1 METPQTSQNFSLTS
15 TNSEGDASHAR
26 FSEYKAK
33 GKSDQQRRREDYL
46 SKQKQKRRDLTQH
59 ARQLVQSEETENVP
73 EKEDSS
79 MEIVK
84 TKKKSLPNVRYQNQ
98 LMIPE
103 TLQDIPLDLQTSWCV
118 VPYPSNAQR
127 CLLISAGGASLLM
140 ITQGKTT
147 SRLEDG
153 SVLHRFSSGLPNG
166 SRGKR
171 EGSSDSWSIF
181 DCFFHPDSS
190 TYFVL
195 DMMSWKGHSY
205 YDCSTDFRLVF
216 VFTSPLGS
224 SFAIKS
230 LQKRKQEK

>member
-1 METPQTSQNFSLTS
+1 
-15 TNSEGDASHAR
+15 
-26 FSEYKAK
+26 
-33 GKSDQQRRREDYL
+33 
-46 SKQKQKRRDLTQH
+46 
-59 ARQLVQSEETENVP
+59 
-73 EKEDSS
+73 
-79 MEIVK
+79 
-84 TKKKSLPNVRYQNQ
+84 
-98 LMIPE
+98 MIPE

-127 CLLISAGGASLLM
+127 CLLISAGG
-140 ITQGKTT
+140 KTI

-205 YDCSTDFRLVF
+205 YDCSTDFRFFFRDQKLAETATRKVTPTNAYPIVPLPYFQCTGSDISSAMSSPVVPSKDGLVF
-216 VFTSPLGS
+216 YNMEAHYELGPSPLMC
-224 SFAIKS
+224 ILPLPLVVPT
-230 LQKRKQEK
+230 LQHLFQ